1 MAAAPEP
8 SSTSD
13 SVYAQVD
20 NYPWDTDAEFQSGL
34 GAILG
39 STASQDQAI
48 ELALRARC
56 FYYSRKFNT
65 SVDFDA
71 YKAYRATAPSPSSV
85 PTTVTNGLTP
95 ASLPATPSPGQTPP
109 LGSIATFP
117 GAATSAP
124 LASAPTSAPAES
136 SAPPA
141 GQEQQEAPYPTSF
154 AHIVELITTGQP
166 IPGIKDIPDTVL
178 EGQGSAPTASK
189 RKKPWEKDVGV
200 AAGADTAQATAGGT
214 AAASQ

>member
-56 FYYSRKFNT
+56 FYYSR
-65 SVDFDA
+65 
-71 YKAYRATAPSPSSV
+71 
-85 PTTVTNGLTP
+85 
-95 ASLPATPSPGQTPP
+95 
-109 LGSIATFP
+109 
-117 GAATSAP
+117 
-124 LASAPTSAPAES
+124 
-136 SAPPA
+136 
-141 GQEQQEAPYPTSF
+141 
-154 AHIVELITTGQP
+154 
-166 IPGIKDIPDTVL
+166 
-178 EGQGSAPTASK
+178 
-189 RKKPWEKDVGV
+189 
-200 AAGADTAQATAGGT
+200 
-214 AAASQ
+214 

>member
-1 MAAAPEP
+1 MAAAP
-8 SSTSD
+8 D
-13 SVYAQVD
+13 SFSAPDSIYAQVD

-39 STASQDQAI
+39 STASSEQAV

-65 SVDFDA
+65 AVDFDA
-71 YKAYRATAPSPSSV
+71 YKAYRANVPSPSAV
-85 PTTVTNGLTP
+85 PTTAPNGLNP
-95 ASLPATPSPGQTPP
+95 VDLLPATPSPSQTPP
-109 LGSIATFP
+109 PPPPHG
-117 GAATSAP
+117 GGATSSS
-124 LASAPTSAPAES
+124 ASASAPPTSAPATTTT
-136 SAPPA
+136 SAA
-141 GQEQQEAPYPTSF
+141 EGQQQEAPYPTSF

-166 IPGIKDIPDTVL
+166 IPGIKEIPDTVL
-178 EGQGSAPTASK
+178 EGQGTAPAASK

-200 AAGADTAQATAGGT
+200 AAGPAA